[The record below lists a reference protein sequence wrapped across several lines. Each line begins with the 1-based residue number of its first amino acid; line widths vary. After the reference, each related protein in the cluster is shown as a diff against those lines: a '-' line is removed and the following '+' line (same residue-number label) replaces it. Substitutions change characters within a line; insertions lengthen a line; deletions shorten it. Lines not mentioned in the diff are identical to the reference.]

1 MASVFIETSA
11 ILSVIFQ
18 EPTAEAIRAR
28 LQGGQHIVASR
39 LMQVEVQRALLRL
52 VIDKPEL
59 HLLSYKLESDFNSS
73 LSQLDVFQITE
84 KICKL
89 AGEIAPKVRLHS
101 LDAIHLASYAESK
114 KHLPDLQFIT
124 LDDRLNEALARIS
137 I

>member
-28 LQGGQHIVASR
+28 LQGCQNIVASR
-39 LMQVEVQRALLRL
+39 LMQIEVQRALLRL

-59 HLLSYKLESDFNSS
+59 HLLSYKLESDFNSF

-89 AGEIAPKVRLHS
+89 AGEIAPKVRLRS
-101 LDAIHLASYAESK
+101 LDAIHIASYTEAK

-124 LDDRLNEALARIS
+124 LDDRLNEALERVFI
-137 I
+137 